1 MRPEPSKPGR
11 GLSYAGAYF
20 SKVQRG
26 YATGPRSPRGQEGPV
41 WEVGGECR
49 GWGSHLSFQSP
60 RPAATARMRG
70 SLSRQAWS
78 PALEHSCAN

>member
-11 GLSYAGAYF
+11 GLSFAGAYF
-20 SKVQRG
+20 SKVQRS
-26 YATGPRSPRGQEGPV
+26 YATSPRSPRGQEGPV
-41 WEVGGECR
+41 WEVGVG
-49 GWGSHLSFQSP
+49 GGGSHLSFQSP